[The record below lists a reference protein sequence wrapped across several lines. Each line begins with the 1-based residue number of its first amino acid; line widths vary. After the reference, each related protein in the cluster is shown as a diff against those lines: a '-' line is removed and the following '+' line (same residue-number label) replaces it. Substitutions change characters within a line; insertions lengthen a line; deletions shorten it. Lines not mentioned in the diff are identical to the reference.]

1 MHHQTTGAGQLI
13 PLAAETSR
21 VEWTDI
27 WDRPWSQ
34 PVRSTFVDA
43 APIPGPLRN
52 FQMTTTYELL
62 DPTTGDRTLQWQSD
76 QDLVVRAQ
84 VKVLNNYE
92 KWFEH
97 TDCEANQVMQL
108 GKTFSPVV
116 YGDTTVDNEVTNLTS
131 KTQVPCWPQR
141 LMLVRVGPNSYSFPP
156 LLQWIS
162 YGHKSGY
169 GVCLQDGTVTLSG
182 VSVSTAQ
189 RQSIEDVQICS
200 ESKPYVPHHHQQHHR
215 SHVRFLARQAQP
227 VQEPDAGPSD
237 PEGTARIGHVAD
249 RQRVEL
255 RHAAGRPLARRLH
268 SRGHVG
274 LHPHRLLGFPVRQG
288 LPVAF

>member
-1 MHHQTTGAGQLI
+1 
-13 PLAAETSR
+13 LAAETSR

-108 GKTFSPVV
+108 GKSFSPVV
-116 YGDTTVDNEVTNLTS
+116 YGDTTVDNEVTDLTS
-131 KTQVPCWPQR
+131 KTQVPCCPQR
-141 LMLVRVGPNSYSFPP
+141 LMLVRVGPNSYVHF
-156 LLQWIS
+156 L
-162 YGHKSGY
+162 HCCSGSA
-169 GVCLQDGTVTLSG
+169 TVTSRA
-182 VSVSTAQ
+182 TACAC
-189 RQSIEDVQICS
+189 R
-200 ESKPYVPHHHQQHHR
+200 
-215 SHVRFLARQAQP
+215 
-227 VQEPDAGPSD
+227 
-237 PEGTARIGHVAD
+237 TA
-249 RQRVEL
+249 
-255 RHAAGRPLARRLH
+255 P
-268 SRGHVG
+268 
-274 LHPHRLLGFPVRQG
+274 
-288 LPVAF
+288 